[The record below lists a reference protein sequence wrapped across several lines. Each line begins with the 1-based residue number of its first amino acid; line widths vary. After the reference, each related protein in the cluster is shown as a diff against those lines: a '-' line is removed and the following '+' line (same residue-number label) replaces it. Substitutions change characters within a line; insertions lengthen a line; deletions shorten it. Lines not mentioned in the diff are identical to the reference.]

1 MDEDF
6 LDVTQKS
13 NSSGIIFL
21 FIVVVIAVLGYFL
34 VFKKVYFSAKT
45 VKVELGSTLET
56 DVQKYLSKEVKN
68 KEDYKLNLSSV
79 NTNEVGEYSYTITY
93 NKTSKKGK
101 IKVVD
106 TTPPEFTLETMTI
119 EEGNEDYYLGDVL
132 SSCIELS
139 KPCLVSLK
147 KKSDEEKLKTAGTYN
162 IDITVEDIYG
172 NKKDAV
178 ATIVVV
184 PEGQYVDP
192 RTQDLEYASNSQK
205 TNTFDGTIYE
215 KLETAIS
222 PSDESAR
229 DKLSDI
235 STIDLESYVNAN
247 YPGYKLTSSEIIE
260 LYNKSSYIIGYAIE
274 LKISN
279 GTEKTVYVD
288 KAKVTVSSE
297 SNDDE

>member
-13 NSSGIIFL
+13 KNSGIIFVL
-21 FIVVVIAVLGYFL
+21 VVVAIAVLGYFF

-106 TTPPEFTLETMTI
+106 TTPPEFSLGTMTI
-119 EEGNEDYYLGDVL
+119 EEGNEEYYLGDVL
-132 SSCIELS
+132 TTCNELS
-139 KPCLVSLK
+139 KPCLVSAK

-178 ATIVVV
+178 ANIVVV
-184 PEGQYVDP
+184 PKGQYVDP
-192 RTQDLEYASNSQK
+192 RTKDLEYASNSQK
-205 TNTFDGTIYE
+205 TDKFNGTIYE

-222 PSDESAR
+222 PSEESAR
-229 DKLSDI
+229 DKLSEI
-235 STIDLESYVNAN
+235 STIDLEEYVNTN
-247 YPGYKLTSSEIIE
+247 YPGYKLTSSEIVE
-260 LYNKSSYIIGYAIE
+260 LYNKSSFIIGYAIE

-288 KAKVTVSSE
+288 KAKVSTSSE
-297 SNDDE
+297 PSNEE